1 MKAAAFFEFGG
12 PEVLRVAELPTP
24 EAGEGQVRV
33 RVRAAG
39 VQPFD
44 LAIREGWT
52 PEGVGGELPRVP
64 GNEFAGVVDQ
74 VGEGVDGSE
83 GGVDGISVGAEVLG
97 FNLLNCYAEYVVVP
111 AENVTPK
118 PANMPWEVAGGFTA
132 GTQTAHIALRQLGV
146 GEGDTVLVHAAAG
159 GVGTAAVQLARLW
172 GAATVIGTAREENH
186 DYLRALGATPV
197 TYGEGLA
204 ERVRALAPGGVDLVV
219 DGAGGEALEVSLELV
234 KGERVLTL
242 VEHGRAAELGVQVT
256 RGVRQASRLAE
267 LAALYAK
274 GDLVFPVR
282 GTYPLE
288 RAADAH
294 REVAG
299 RHGQGKVVL
308 VME

>member
-12 PEVLRVAELPTP
+12 PEVLRAAEFPTP

-52 PEGVGGELPRVP
+52 PPGVSGELPRVP

-74 VGEGVDGSE
+74 VGE
-83 GGVDGISVGAEVLG
+83 GVDGISVGAEVLG

-197 TYGEGLA
+197 TYGEGLL

-219 DGAGGEALEVSLELV
+219 DGAGGEALDVSLELV
-234 KGERVLTL
+234 KAERIVTL
-242 VEHGRAAELGVQVT
+242 VEHDRAAELGVQRT
-256 RGVRQASRLAE
+256 RGVREASRLAE

-308 VME
+308 VTD